1 MRDFNEPPHT
11 VGGRLVGCG
20 ERARLVVERHVR
32 LPAGGQGGLIDGQ
45 RWKQVGGSVAVADRA
60 VLGQAAFGVEVDV
73 ALRLVVALRFLPL
86 VLEDA
91 GPFLADQQAPA
102 AGLGGAHDVDRP
114 LERVVRGRLVAFRLF
129 WLVGRTIDQFHA
141 GLELVAGQLGG
152 PRCGERARQ
161 HRRQDRAKTE
171 HRGRSAT
178 TTNERR
184 SRSHGLLLMCSA
196 KETCPLPGWR
206 RPHCGAAD
214 LGKSIKVVAAARK
227 PVVWPDFMAGL
238 VDDTN
243 PTRQRGTIRRKA

>member
-1 MRDFNEPPHT
+1 M
-11 VGGRLVGCG
+11 
-20 ERARLVVERHVR
+20 
-32 LPAGGQGGLIDGQ
+32 
-45 RWKQVGGSVAVADRA
+45 
-60 VLGQAAFGVEVDV
+60 
-73 ALRLVVALRFLPL
+73 L
-86 VLEDA
+86 VLFSRTSSA
-91 GPFLADQQAPA
+91 RA

-243 PTRQRGTIRRKA
+243 PTRRARELLGERLNNAPRFPRRVGVAPATHSGHRVCGKFGWRMTE